1 MLKDIGSLQPSAAK
15 IPPPLRYRGFVA
27 AVRPVLGS
35 AQFRFAI
42 RFRRYLLGSEI
53 AGSCRTSQGL
63 NAGDFFEITS
73 DRSTRALPGNDR
85 LWDDSSPISQQ
96 VSP

>member
-1 MLKDIGSLQPSAAK
+1 MTPAHNARALPDHGQNKRGDRQNLSVARSPTVSLPARSLAPGNEKSTIETTPMLKDIGSLQPGADK

-42 RFRRYLLGSEI
+42 RFRR
-53 AGSCRTSQGL
+53 
-63 NAGDFFEITS
+63 
-73 DRSTRALPGNDR
+73 
-85 LWDDSSPISQQ
+85 
-96 VSP
+96 